1 MEPGGSNLSAEQQNV
16 KTPLWNHVELL
27 ERTGGGGG
35 GNVRFKCKY
44 CKLMYSG
51 SYSRVKAHLLKI
63 SNGGIKMCPKVTVPI
78 LTQLRSEVAK
88 AEEELAKTK
97 PRHVPLPTHVSSTA
111 SSSMG
116 CKRRGTSGSALEKAF
131 NNETRQ
137 QLDATIARM
146 FYSSGL

>member
-1 MEPGGSNLSAEQQNV
+1 M
-16 KTPLWNHVELL
+16 
-27 ERTGGGGG
+27 
-35 GNVRFKCKY
+35 
-44 CKLMYSG
+44 
-51 SYSRVKAHLLKI
+51 KAHLLKI
-63 SNGGIKMCPKVTVPI
+63 SNGEIKICPKVTVPI
-78 LTQLRSEVAK
+78 LTQLRNEVAK

-97 PRHVPLPTHVSSTA
+97 PRHVPLPTTVTSTADSVSVA

-116 CKRRGTSGSALEKAF
+116 SKRRGTSGSALEKAF